1 VKGEKINLFPNPATN
16 KLTLQY
22 TMSLESYKIS
32 NIQGVEVLS
41 GSLSQPETSNIDVS
55 NLPIGTYI
63 IALYGLDKKTTYLKL
78 AKN

>member
-1 VKGEKINLFPNPATN
+1 
-16 KLTLQY
+16 
-22 TMSLESYKIS
+22 MSLESYKIS

-41 GSLSQPETSNIDVS
+41 GSLTEPETTHIDVS

-63 IALYGLDKKTTYLKL
+63 IALNGSDKKTTYLKL